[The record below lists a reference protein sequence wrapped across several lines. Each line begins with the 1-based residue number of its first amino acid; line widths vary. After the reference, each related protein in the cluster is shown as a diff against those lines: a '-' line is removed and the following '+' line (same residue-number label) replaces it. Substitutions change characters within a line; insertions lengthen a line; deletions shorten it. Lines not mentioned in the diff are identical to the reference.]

1 VDAAVKAGLLE
12 LIEHAAEEGGWSLA
26 RAAGTLG
33 LDPVRAARWTDRRAA
48 GTLEDAH
55 PVVIPLHA
63 LLDVEKAAVLELFE
77 TWGDIDRSHRKLA
90 HRGSRLGLVH
100 VSESTVLRVLAA
112 EGLVLP
118 GNPAREPLPRTPWP
132 DWLEWK
138 PNRIWAWDFTHF
150 TRAKRAAVA
159 ILDVVS
165 RKWIATLVGAEE
177 TSTQVEVVFTNAL
190 AAEGLLD
197 LADALGTDALRA
209 ALASG
214 KPERLAD
221 LVATGTVPLL
231 LAISDNGP
239 QMRSYSTRE
248 FLAAVAIAQQF
259 GRPHT
264 PQDQAWIETLFGHV
278 KGEAPHLE
286 KITDPGEL
294 EHELDHVRLEYNQV
308 RLHASIGYVT
318 PDDEHH
324 GRGDAIRQARRDG
337 LARAREARIA
347 YRRDQAE
354 DQS

>member
-1 VDAAVKAGLLE
+1 MDGDVKAGLLE
-12 LIEHAAEEGGWSLA
+12 LIEHALDGGWSL
-26 RAAGTLG
+26 RRTAATLG
-33 LDPVRAARWTDRRAA
+33 LDEVRTARWFDRRAA
-48 GTLEDAH
+48 GTLDDAR
-55 PVVIPLHA
+55 PDVTPLHA
-63 LLDVEKAAVLELFE
+63 LLPAERAAILDLFE
-77 TWGDIDRSHRKLA
+77 AWGDVDRSHRKLA
-90 HRGSRLGLVH
+90 HRGSRLQLVH

-112 EGLVLP
+112 EGLMLP
-118 GNPAREPLPRTPWP
+118 GNPAREPVPRAPWP
-132 DWLEWK
+132 EWLEWK

-165 RKWIATLVGAEE
+165 RKWIATLLAAEE
-177 TSTQVEVVFTNAL
+177 TSSQVEVVFLDAL
-190 AAEGLLD
+190 ESEGLLEA
-197 LADALGTDALRA
+197 ADALATEALRA

-214 KPERLAD
+214 KPEQLAD
-221 LVATGTVPLL
+221 LVAAGQVPLL

-278 KGEAPHLE
+278 KGEWPHLE

-294 EHELDHVRLEYNQV
+294 EAELELRRLEYNSV

-318 PDDEHH
+318 PDDEHQ
-324 GRGDAIRQARRDG
+324 GRGEAIRQARRDG
-337 LARAREARIA
+337 LARARQARIT
-347 YRRDQAE
+347 YRRNQTE
-354 DQS
+354 EPS